1 MSQFIQ
7 FSDQGPSSL
16 FEDDIDTFLYI
27 LIDEPSIFISDPSS
41 FTTDIDLP
49 LFSVPTTLRR
59 IGPDNK
65 KPWVLYSEMSKND
78 FIN

>member
-7 FSDQGPSSL
+7 FSDQSPSSL
-16 FEDDIDTFLYI
+16 FEDDIDTFSYVPT
-27 LIDEPSIFISDPSS
+27 DELSIFTSNPSS
-41 FTTDIDLP
+41 FTTDTDLP

-59 IGPDNK
+59 ISPDNK
-65 KPWVLYSEMSKND
+65 KPWVLYSKMSKND